1 MKTKNIK
8 IINQDKDQ
16 SSQKYFT
23 ISGQIVAIQQESD
36 YITDEEL
43 QKMMTD
49 SSYYG
54 YIESYV

>member
-8 IINQDKDQ
+8 IINPDKDQ